1 MTVKE
6 FLLLIIFLV
15 FLIFVVQNTQ
25 SLAVKF
31 LIWSFSMSQ
40 ALWLILAL
48 FLGLSLGWVL
58 TIRAKKR
65 ADELKSQKEK
75 K

>member
-1 MTVKE
+1 MKFKE
-6 FLLLIIFLV
+6 LFILV
-15 FLIFVVQNTQ
+15 LVLIFIILVIQNTK
-25 SLAVKF
+25 AFPVKF
-31 LIWSFSMSQ
+31 LIWSFFMSQ

-58 TIRAKKR
+58 TLRAKKR

-75 K
+75 R

>member
-1 MTVKE
+1 MNFKE
-6 FLLLIIFLV
+6 FLLLIISTL

-25 SLAVKF
+25 AFPVKF

-40 ALWLILAL
+40 ALWLILGL
-48 FLGLSLGWVL
+48 LVGLSLGWVL
-58 TIRAKKR
+58 TLRAKKKK
-65 ADELKSQKEK
+65 DELKSQKEK

>member
-6 FLLLIIFLV
+6 FLLLIIFII
-15 FLIFVVQNTQ
+15 FLIFLVQNTQ
-25 SLAVKF
+25 AFPVKF

-58 TIRAKKR
+58 TLRAKKR

-75 K
+75 R